1 MKSVYFFTTPILLQ
15 IAYVNR
21 EQIKNVYTEIR
32 NNVLQF
38 FGRKTNAQSIALKT
52 PMETYV
58 ELKLHMFLKTYESTN
73 KYCENIDAGFYEKD
87 RLKQLLIE
95 ANNPLEL
102 EWKRRIMYESTPR
115 GNIMMYYDPYKL
127 GFVYYSDMNNMN
139 GGLLNAAAMKYCIT
153 YRCRD
158 FFVDNGV
165 TPENRHSALIPIHFI
180 DTPAKTESVDKTA
193 ATPSK
198 LDNSAFAKFKN
209 YSKQTEKSHP
219 NNKNAPVTPSTA
231 TPTVMQSKDVC
242 KNRFIYM
249 GKISNMNLLQPVKKH
264 TNTING
270 FKSQHLDNL
279 KGETQL
285 QQRVLSYKD
294 FKRSTHKKD
303 A

>member
-21 EQIKNVYTEIR
+21 EKIKNVYTEIH
-32 NNVLQF
+32 NNVLKF
-38 FGRKTNAQSIALKT
+38 FGRKPNTPPVAIKS

-58 ELKLHMFLKTYESTN
+58 ERNLSRFLKTYESTE
-73 KYCENIDAGFYEKD
+73 KYSENIDDGFYVKD
-87 RLKQLLIE
+87 RLKQMLVE
-95 ANNPLEL
+95 ANNPLEI
-102 EWKRRIMYESTPR
+102 EWKRRILYETTPR

-127 GFVYYSDMNNMN
+127 AFVYYSDTNIMNVS
-139 GGLLNAAAMKYCIT
+139 LLNAAAMKYCIS

-158 FFVDNGV
+158 FFVDNGI
-165 TPENRHSALIPIHFI
+165 TPENRHSVLIPIHFI
-180 DTPAKTESVDKTA
+180 EPPPQKKGTDKSSTQ
-193 ATPSK
+193 K

-209 YSKQTEKSHP
+209 YSKQTEESHP
-219 NNKNAPVTPSTA
+219 NKKVTIISPTCP
-231 TPTVMQSKDVC
+231 TPKDVC

-249 GKISNMNLLQPVKKH
+249 GKISNLNVLQPIKKY

-285 QQRVLSYKD
+285 QERVLSYKD
-294 FKRSTHKKD
+294 FKHNSSKKD
-303 A
+303 M

>member
-21 EQIKNVYTEIR
+21 EKIKNVYTEIH
-32 NNVLQF
+32 NNVLKF
-38 FGRKTNAQSIALKT
+38 FGRKPNTPPVAIKS

-58 ELKLHMFLKTYESTN
+58 ERNLSRFLKTYESTE
-73 KYCENIDAGFYEKD
+73 KYSENIDDGFYVKD
-87 RLKQLLIE
+87 RLKQMLVE
-95 ANNPLEL
+95 ANNPLEI
-102 EWKRRIMYESTPR
+102 EWKRRILYETTPR

-127 GFVYYSDMNNMN
+127 AFVYYSDTNIMNVS
-139 GGLLNAAAMKYCIT
+139 LLNAAAMKYCIS

-158 FFVDNGV
+158 FFVDNGI
-165 TPENRHSALIPIHFI
+165 TPENRHSVLIPIHFI
-180 DTPAKTESVDKTA
+180 EPPPQKKGTDKSSTQ
-193 ATPSK
+193 K

-209 YSKQTEKSHP
+209 YSKQTEESHP
-219 NNKNAPVTPSTA
+219 NKKVTIISPTCL
-231 TPTVMQSKDVC
+231 TPKDVC

-249 GKISNMNLLQPVKKH
+249 GKISNLNVLQPIKKY

-285 QQRVLSYKD
+285 QERVLSYKD
-294 FKRSTHKKD
+294 FKRNSSKKD
-303 A
+303 M